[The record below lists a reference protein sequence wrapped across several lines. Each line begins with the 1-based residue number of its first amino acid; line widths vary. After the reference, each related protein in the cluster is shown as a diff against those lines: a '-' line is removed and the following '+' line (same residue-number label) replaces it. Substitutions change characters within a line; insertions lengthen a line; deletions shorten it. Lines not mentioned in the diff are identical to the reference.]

1 MLFEKLK
8 KIEHIVE
15 GDEYISYGASYF
27 ISIVKMLKSMD
38 VKELREVF
46 LDLEVDIKSDSVIP
60 SEIEDRSS
68 DFKLINDI
76 WHFKDEIADNL
87 MNIIKEADVYYR
99 PLDKDDYYA
108 RGNVNDIFRIVKKD
122 GEIILIEFYACD

>member
-8 KIEHIVE
+8 EIEHIVE

-46 LDLEVDIKSDSVIP
+46 LDLEVDIKNDSVNP

-76 WHFKDEIADNL
+76 WHFKGEIADNL

-108 RGNVNDIFRIVKKD
+108 RGNVNDIFRIVKKGD
-122 GEIILIEFYACD
+122 EIILIEFYACD

>member
-1 MLFEKLK
+1 MLYESLK
-8 KIEHIVE
+8 EVEHIIE

-38 VKELREVF
+38 VEELRKVL
-46 LDLEVDIKSDSVIP
+46 LDLEVDIQNDSVNL

-76 WHFKDEIADNL
+76 WHFKGEIADNL
-87 MNIIKEADVYYR
+87 MNIINEADGYYR
-99 PLDKDDYYA
+99 PLDKDAYYA
-108 RGNVNDIFRIVKKD
+108 RGNVNDIFRIVKKG

>member
-1 MLFEKLK
+1 MLFESLK
-8 KIEHIVE
+8 EIEHIVE

-38 VKELREVF
+38 VEELREVL
-46 LDLEVDIKSDSVIP
+46 LDLEVDIKNDSVNL

-76 WHFKDEIADNL
+76 WHFKCEIADNL
-87 MNIIKEADVYYR
+87 MNIIDEADGYYR
-99 PLDKDDYYA
+99 PLDKDTYYA
-108 RGNVNDIFRIVKKD
+108 RGNVNDIFRIVKKG

>member
-1 MLFEKLK
+1 MLYESLK
-8 KIEHIVE
+8 EVEHIVE

-38 VKELREVF
+38 VEELRKVL
-46 LDLEVDIKSDSVIP
+46 LDLEVDIQNDSVNP

-76 WHFKDEIADNL
+76 WHFKDEIADNCGYFTVF
-87 MNIIKEADVYYR
+87 IVE
-99 PLDKDDYYA
+99 
-108 RGNVNDIFRIVKKD
+108 GND
-122 GEIILIEFYACD
+122 A

>member
-46 LDLEVDIKSDSVIP
+46 LDLEVDIKSDSVNP

-76 WHFKDEIADNL
+76 WHFKGEIADNL